1 MIQYHGLRANS
12 PIYRSWKRA
21 VNESVHVLIKNGGL
35 NGTKS
40 VYRYLEET
48 YKCKTLHVQ
57 NHTIVKTVRY
67 VDLEFPDEKYVTLF
81 MLRWS

>member
-1 MIQYHGLRANS
+1 MITFNGIRASNS
-12 PIYRSWKRA
+12 LYKCWKRA
-21 VNESVHVLIKNGGL
+21 VNESVHILLKEGLL
-35 NGTKS
+35 NGSES
-40 VYRYLEET
+40 VYRYLEKT

-57 NHTIVKTVRY
+57 NHTIDKTVRY